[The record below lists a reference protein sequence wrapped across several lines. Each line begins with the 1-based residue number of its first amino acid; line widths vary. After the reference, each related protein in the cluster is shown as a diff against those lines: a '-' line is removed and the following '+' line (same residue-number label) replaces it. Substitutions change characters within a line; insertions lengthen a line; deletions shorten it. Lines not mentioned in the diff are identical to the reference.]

1 MSGGSLLPS
10 IGLARRAGK
19 LVIGAEAVADACRDG
34 SAGLVLLAAD
44 LSPTS
49 RKEAVRTAEQHGV
62 RWFDAPF
69 TMQEVEA
76 LLHKRA
82 GILAVSD
89 KGFVKMFEKHLP
101 EQKKEDQIV

>member
-1 MSGGSLLPS
+1 
-10 IGLARRAGK
+10 
-19 LVIGAEAVADACRDG
+19 
-34 SAGLVLLAAD
+34 
-44 LSPTS
+44 
-49 RKEAVRTAEQHGV
+49 
-62 RWFDAPF
+62 
-69 TMQEVEA
+69 MQEVEA